1 MVRSTDHKAPRHAV
15 LSTPLLPRPSLNVR
29 DQVSHPYKCVIST
42 FPAKYLADLINTRVW
57 P

>member
-1 MVRSTDHKAPRHAV
+1 VRSTDHKTPRHAV
-15 LSTPLLPRPSLNVR
+15 FSTPLLPRPYLNVT

-42 FPAKYLADLINTRVW
+42 FLAKYLVDLLNTRVR